1 MKPNDRLRHRILF
14 VGLAASFAAAGWV
27 SVEDA
32 DPVPV
37 ANSAV
42 KRKPAEPA
50 EPAAAA
56 GAESKSELSGNFEQ
70 LGKRVVSME
79 FGDMFPNRSWEPPP
93 PPPVKPP
100 PPRAPSLPF
109 TFFGRMVENG
119 KTVVFLSQRDQTF
132 AVSSGD
138 TVSGSY
144 RVEEIGPDV
153 LTLIYLP
160 LNERQTLNIGAI
172 N

>member
-1 MKPNDRLRHRILF
+1 MKPNDRLRQRLLF
-14 VGLAASFAAAGWV
+14 AGLAVSFAAAGWV

-32 DPVPV
+32 DPVTV
-37 ANSAV
+37 ANPAV
-42 KRKPAEPA
+42 KRKPA

-70 LGKRVVSME
+70 LGKRVVSMA

-100 PPRAPSLPF
+100 PPRAPNLPF
-109 TFFGRMVENG
+109 TYFGRMVENG